1 LHPCQVEKPEQTFF
15 ILFLGVGFMII
26 INFILGIPLLIWG
39 RKLFWLFVG
48 AAGFITGITISQYL
62 IPTRSETVA
71 LIIGGILGIIGIL
84 LGIFIQKVSISVTGF
99 IVGAYLCMSLLNLI
113 DLNNV
118 VLYWL
123 LVLTGGIIGSM
134 LVIGLFDWALIIL
147 SSLLGA
153 TLITQ
158 TVFQM
163 IHFETQ
169 ARTIVFIVLLV
180 IGLIVQY
187 DQKTRD

>member
-1 LHPCQVEKPEQTFF
+1 
-15 ILFLGVGFMII
+15 MII

-48 AAGFITGITISQYL
+48 AVGFVTGLTISQYL
-62 IPTRSETVA
+62 FPTRSAAVA
-71 LIIGGILGIIGIL
+71 LIVGGILGVIGIL
-84 LGIFIQKVSISVTGF
+84 LGIFIQKMSMSITGF
-99 IVGAYLCMSLLNLI
+99 LVSVYLCMTLLDII
-113 DLNNV
+113 DLNNI

-123 LVLTGGIIGSM
+123 LTLTAGIIGSM

-147 SSLLGA
+147 TSLFGA

-158 TVFQM
+158 TAFQM
-163 IHFETQ
+163 IRFETQ

-187 DQKTRD
+187 DQKTRG